1 MDEKRREPRYPARI
15 VARLYRR
22 NQVVEHLT
30 NDVSYRGVYL
40 RTDAPPALRQLVRVE
55 LVLPNGQLIGGHAMV
70 VHLAEPE
77 PGGARGV
84 PGMGL
89 QFWGPI
95 QNQREWDLFIH
106 ELRVREKA
114 GLSAAKS
121 SDKIRRSSERFRL
134 AVEVRFD
141 GATSMTRDL
150 SANGMA
156 IRTELEMPVGTRT
169 QVRLLAGDEEVAF
182 DAIVRRTIR
191 ETGFRGLGVE
201 LLTTTD
207 EKRAALLRFLGAHAP
222 AESRVFVPPNDPKLH

>member
-22 NQVVEHLT
+22 NQIVEHLT

-40 RTDAPPALRQLVRVE
+40 RTDAPPALRQLVKVE
-55 LVLPNGQLIGGHAMV
+55 LVLPNGQLVVGHAMV
-70 VHLAEPE
+70 VHLAEPAADA
-77 PGGARGV
+77 ARNV

-114 GLSAAKS
+114 GLSAAKA

-141 GATSMTRDL
+141 GTTSMTRDL

-156 IRTELEMPVGTRT
+156 IRTDLDMPIGTRT

-207 EKRAALLRFLGAHAP
+207 EKRAALLRFLDVHAP

>member
-15 VARLYRR
+15 LARVFRR
-22 NQVVEHLT
+22 NQVIEQLT

-40 RTDAPPALRQLVRVE
+40 RTDAPPALRQLVKVE
-55 LVLPNGQLIGGHAMV
+55 LVLPKGELVGGHAMV
-70 VHLAEPE
+70 VHLAEPT
-77 PGGARGV
+77 PDGGRGV

-95 QNQREWDLFIH
+95 QNQRAWDLFIH

-114 GLSAAKS
+114 GLSAAKA

-156 IRTELEMPVGTRT
+156 IRTELDMPVGTRT

-182 DAIVRRTIR
+182 DAIVRRQIR
-191 ETGFRGLGVE
+191 DPGFRGLGVE
-201 LLTTTD
+201 LLTATD
-207 EKRAALLRFLGAHAP
+207 EKRAALLRFLKAHAP